1 LIEAECGE
9 ECLDKVEKDAPDL
22 VLLDLSMPG
31 LDGAATA
38 HLLRQHGNATPI
50 VVLSANAYPS
60 DRLNAINAGCNDF
73 LVKPIQVSELLY
85 KLKLH
90 LTLSWVYQ
98 EDEAEPQSSD
108 QPPSLDIIQE
118 LTGYVR
124 IGDLQGLNQYL
135 TQLIQHQPEYSY
147 FAQRLMTLAGE
158 FDLLEIKKLLHI
170 AGEEL
175 SGNDR

>member
-1 LIEAECGE
+1 
-9 ECLDKVEKDAPDL
+9 
-22 VLLDLSMPG
+22 LDLSMPG
-31 LDGAATA
+31 LDGAAAA
-38 HLLRQHGNATPI
+38 HLLRQNGNATPI

-90 LTLSWVYQ
+90 LGVEWIYQ
-98 EDEAEPQSSD
+98 EDDAELQCPD
-108 QPPSLDIIQE
+108 EPPSLEIIQE

-135 TQLIQHQPEYSY
+135 TQLIRHRPEYSY
-147 FAQRLMTLAGE
+147 FAQRIMTLAGG
-158 FDLLEIKKLLHI
+158 FDMAEIKKLLHS
-170 AGEEL
+170 ASEEL
-175 SGNDR
+175 TGNDQSI